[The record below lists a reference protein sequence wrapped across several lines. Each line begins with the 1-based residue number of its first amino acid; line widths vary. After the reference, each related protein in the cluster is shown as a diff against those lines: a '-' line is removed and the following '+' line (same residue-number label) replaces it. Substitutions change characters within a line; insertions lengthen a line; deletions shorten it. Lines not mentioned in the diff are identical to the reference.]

1 MFKAEEMQ
9 KLRIY
14 CQKGKLKDVI
24 AALHDAKAMDIIEH
38 QQDETL
44 DIGTP
49 LKEAEQVSDAA
60 VKARSIIYRLGI
72 DENQTKK
79 NEIGDYPKT
88 FIKEI
93 STLNDEVSSL
103 FTRKKEIGGR
113 VKSLQADQESIQTI
127 EKLGVDL
134 ELYKETKHV
143 NYLIGFV
150 EDIKGLRR
158 ELREKIKVGYELFHT
173 VKDNRSLVSIF
184 VDREQEWDLMD
195 IIRKYSF
202 TEFKIPSEF
211 YGDQKALSKIKV
223 ELKKLEKEE
232 QSIDTKIKQLKR
244 KHEKD
249 IVAKERFLTKEAK
262 KAEAPLMF
270 AESKNLAII
279 TGWVPATAVRKL
291 SKAID
296 KITKSNVSIDELQIK
311 KADSV
316 PIKLNNPGLM
326 KPYEF
331 LLRMF
336 SMPSYKELDP
346 TIFMFITFPLFFGF
360 MLGDIGYGVVTLIL
374 FSLLKL
380 KLPEAKD
387 LLNIMIFCSISAII
401 FGGVFGEAFG
411 YELVEF
417 MHEEPAHAVPSAD
430 VHLEAPVD
438 THAEAEIVH
447 NGTENATHG
456 TATAHAAEDDGHGEG
471 EHETHGFLDWVS
483 IWPWHRNAD
492 NALNLIIMAVIMGVF
507 HVNLGLIFGFRNIYK
522 AHGFGHAMNEKGA
535 WFVLQIAVAIIALSK
550 LGILQSYLFYVGL
563 IMVLIAAVMLY
574 LGEGV
579 QGLVE
584 LPAIFVHIG
593 SYMRLM
599 AIGLASVGLAVV
611 INEQTGPLFA
621 KGPIGVIGA
630 ILIFTIGHVINIALG
645 IIGPFLHSLRLHY
658 VEHFTKYYSG
668 GGKEFSPFGAEN
680 KK

>member
-14 CQKGKLKDVI
+14 CSKGKIKDVI
-24 AALHDAKAMDIIEH
+24 AALHDAEAMDIIEH

-72 DENQTKK
+72 KEDNGKR

-93 STLNDEVSSL
+93 ATLHEEVNSL
-103 FTRKKEIGGR
+103 FSRKKEIDTR
-113 VKSLQADQESIQTI
+113 VKSLLADQKSIQTI
-127 EKLGVDL
+127 EKLGVNL

-143 NYLIGFV
+143 NYFIGFV
-150 EDIKGLRR
+150 EDIRNLRR
-158 ELREKIKVGYELFHT
+158 ELREKIKTGYELFHA
-173 VKDNRSLVSIF
+173 VQDNKSLVSIF
-184 VDREQEWDLMD
+184 VDREKEWELMD

-202 TEFKIPSEF
+202 TEYKIPSEF
-211 YGDQKALSKIKV
+211 DGDKKALSNISA
-223 ELKKLEKEE
+223 ELKSLEKEE
-232 QSIDTKIKQLKR
+232 SSIETKIKQLK
-244 KHEKD
+244 KKNSKD
-249 IVAKERFLTKEAK
+249 IVAKEKFLTKEAR

-270 AESKNLAII
+270 AESKNLSIV
-279 TGWVPATAVRKL
+279 TGWVPAAEVKKL
-291 SKAID
+291 SK
-296 KITKSNVSIDELQIK
+296 KLEKTTNSNISIDELQIK

-316 PIKLNNPGLM
+316 PIKLNNPGLV

-346 TIFMFITFPLFFGF
+346 AIFMFITFPLFFGF
-360 MLGDIGYGVVTLIL
+360 MLGDIGYGLVTLIL

-438 THAEAEIVH
+438 AHTETEVVH

-456 TATAHAAEDDGHGEG
+456 TATAHAAEADGHGEEG
-471 EHETHGFLDWVS
+471 HESHGFLDWVS

-492 NALNLIIMAVIMGVF
+492 NALNLIIMAAIMGAF
-507 HVNLGLIFGFRNIYK
+507 HVNLGLLFGFRNVYK

-535 WFVLQIAVAIIALSK
+535 WFILQIAVAIIALSK
-550 LGILQSYLFYVGL
+550 MGILQSYLFYVGL
-563 IMVLIAAVMLY
+563 VIVLISAVMLY

-621 KGPIGVIGA
+621 KGPLGIIGA
-630 ILIFTIGHVINIALG
+630 ILIFTVGHVINIALG

-658 VEHFTKYYSG
+658 VEHFTKFYSG
-668 GGKEFSPFGAEN
+668 GGKEFAPFGAEN